1 MEVGKVIYDILFNDS
16 TVSGITTKIKPL
28 FYPDPARNNPE
39 TVTPSI
45 IYEVNNT
52 STTDVK
58 AQASPVDVYQV
69 LVTSLED
76 NYNGAVVLSKA
87 VKSALDQYSGTN
99 SGLSVDSI
107 YFIDSDDNFI
117 QNIHEGQSG
126 IFVIEQMYRIRIKNS

>member
-1 MEVGKVIYDILFNDS
+1 MEVGKVIYNILKNDS
-16 TVSGITTKIKPL
+16 TVSGITTRIKPL
-28 FYPDPARNNPE
+28 FFPDPAKTLAD

-52 STTDVK
+52 NPTDVK
-58 AQASPVDVYQV
+58 AQTSPVDVYQV
-69 LVTSLED
+69 LVTCLED
-76 NYNGAVVLSKA
+76 DYNSAVVLSKA
-87 VKSALDQYSGTN
+87 IKSALDQFSGTN

-126 IFVIEQMYRIRIKNS
+126 IFVIEQMYRIRIKN

>member
-1 MEVGKVIYDILFNDS
+1 MEVGKVIYNILKNDS

-28 FYPDPARNNPE
+28 FFPDPAKTLAD

-52 STTDVK
+52 NPTDVK
-58 AQASPVDVYQV
+58 GQTSPVDVYQV

-76 NYNGAVVLSKA
+76 DYNSAVVLSKA
-87 VKSALDQYSGTN
+87 IKNALDQFSGTN

-126 IFVIEQMYRIRIKNS
+126 IFVIEQMYRIRIKN

>member
-1 MEVGKVIYDILFNDS
+1 MEVGKVVYNILKNDS
-16 TVSGITTKIKPL
+16 TVSGITIRIKPL
-28 FYPDPARNNPE
+28 FYPDPAYNNPE

-52 STTDVK
+52 RTTDVK

-76 NYNGAVVLSKA
+76 DYNSAVVLSKA
-87 VKSALDQYSGTN
+87 VKNALDQYSGTN

-126 IFVIEQMYRIRIKNS
+126 IFVIEQMYRIRIKN

>member
-1 MEVGKVIYDILFNDS
+1 MEVGKVIYNILKNDS
-16 TVSGITTKIKPL
+16 TVSGITTRIKPL
-28 FYPDPARNNPE
+28 FYPDPAYDNPE

-52 STTDVK
+52 NPTDVK
-58 AQASPVDVYQV
+58 GQTSPLDVYQV
-69 LVTSLED
+69 LVTCLED
-76 NYNGAVVLSKA
+76 DYNSAVVLSKA
-87 VKSALDQYSGTN
+87 IKNALDQFSGTN

-126 IFVIEQMYRIRIKNS
+126 IFVIEQMYRIRIKN

>member
-1 MEVGKVIYDILFNDS
+1 MEVGKVIYNILKNDS
-16 TVSGITTKIKPL
+16 TVSGITREIKPL
-28 FYPDPARNNPE
+28 FFPDPAKNLAD

-52 STTDVK
+52 TPTDVK

-69 LVTSLED
+69 LVTCLED
-76 NYNGAVVLSKA
+76 DYNSAVVLSKA
-87 VKSALDQYSGTN
+87 IKNALDQFSGTN

-126 IFVIEQMYRIRIKNS
+126 IFVIEQMYRIRIKN

>member
-1 MEVGKVIYDILFNDS
+1 MEVGKVIYNILKNDS

-28 FYPDPARNNPE
+28 FFPDPAKTLAD

-52 STTDVK
+52 NPTDVK
-58 AQASPVDVYQV
+58 AQTSPVDVYQV
-69 LVTSLED
+69 LVTCLED
-76 NYNGAVVLSKA
+76 DYNSAVVLSKA
-87 VKSALDQYSGTN
+87 IKSALDQFSGTN

-126 IFVIEQMYRIRIKNS
+126 IFVIEQMYRIRIKN